1 MLNWTPK
8 TRAWGASRKGDQHS
22 RNEDAFVLLD
32 HPVRTRGVSDRGSV
46 FAVADGVS
54 TVEDGH
60 WASRLTISRLSQF
73 FDTHLDPTP
82 TAMVSLI
89 SEIDWEIR
97 GERQGKAACTVAVAW
112 VHEGQVHGFQVGDSH
127 IFRVRDATVERLTV
141 GAEESGRKLDNFL
154 GMGPEVSEVIEL
166 SNHDVLP
173 GDALFLVTDG
183 VTAFVTADELSRV
196 WAISNGDP
204 AAATQAVLGAVAR
217 NKGPDDATVVAA
229 LVL

>member
-32 HPVRTRGVSDRGSV
+32 HPVRTRGVADRGCV

-54 TVEDGH
+54 TVSDGH
-60 WASRLTISRLSQF
+60 WASQLTISRLSQF
-73 FDTHLDPTP
+73 FDSYIEPTP
-82 TAMVSLI
+82 TSMVSLI

-97 GERQGKAACTVAVAW
+97 GERQGKAACTVAAAW
-112 VHEGQVHGFQVGDSH
+112 VYNGRVHVFQVGDSH
-127 IFRVRDATVERLTV
+127 VFRIRGNAVQRLTV
-141 GAEESGRKLDNFL
+141 GDEDSGRKLDNFL

-166 SNHDVLP
+166 VDHEVMA
-173 GDALFLVTDG
+173 GDAVILVTDG
-183 VTAFVTADELSRV
+183 VTAFVSADELGSF
-196 WAISNGDP
+196 WAHANGDP
-204 AAATQAVLGAVAR
+204 AAATQAILGAVSR